1 MTYSRLK
8 LEDILERF
16 GVQRNNN
23 SSLFLDAPPRT
34 VSEHL
39 KNTLRL
45 NLELA
50 LNIGTEKARSE
61 LLIMPVFAELYQQAS
76 DHISL
81 FSGVALNVD
90 KERGLAGEVDF
101 LLSRSS
107 VRSIVTAPIVAVA
120 EAKRD
125 DFTKGAAQCIGEMI
139 ASRIF
144 NQRHNHEMP
153 VFGVITNGTVWQFAR
168 FARED
173 LVEVS
178 GDFTIQDPAKIM
190 GILWTMLSL

>member
-16 GVQRNNN
+16 GVQMSYN
-23 SSLFLDAPPRT
+23 SNLFLETKPRP
-34 VSEHL
+34 VSAL
-39 KNTLRL
+39 LQNTLNF
-45 NLELA
+45 NLDLA
-50 LNIGTEKARSE
+50 VNIGTEKARSE

-107 VRSIVTAPIVAVA
+107 VRSIFP
-120 EAKRD
+120 K
-125 DFTKGAAQCIGEMI
+125 
-139 ASRIF
+139 
-144 NQRHNHEMP
+144 
-153 VFGVITNGTVWQFAR
+153 
-168 FARED
+168 
-173 LVEVS
+173 
-178 GDFTIQDPAKIM
+178 
-190 GILWTMLSL
+190 